1 MASVNAKDRGVRPR
15 TNSNMRK
22 SCHFCRFRKIRCS
35 GQSICGACH
44 DRKIDCV
51 YGVEA
56 SKGRPKGSSMSAA
69 SRSGVTKNAAVEDKI
84 VSPPELS
91 ALVATRNEGSGSPT
105 VQDFYSSSSKASFA
119 HFDVLMG
126 RTRKSSISPPPHD
139 LVRQGDTVSDNNGLE
154 STVGVALEINFRA
167 KFVDINTKSL
177 NSCAK
182 AYSNFAERSDSYV
195 TPDGMDF
202 ESHSAM
208 AGSSDRRTM
217 KYDQM
222 ISLLAPDLIESLA
235 TRIDSLTD
243 APSAHSRFYAASLE
257 SDKTKSMFDP
267 PPVDHETDPLN
278 KYDDNQT
285 TQMIEVWFSQHPLSS
300 IVSKTLLLRSYKN
313 GTHDKALL
321 SVILADACMIL
332 EEPGAKQRSE
342 QLFNWACCHIKD
354 RPSFPVGIPICQ
366 TFMLLGWRE
375 LCQGHGR
382 RATCF
387 IGYSSCLIIQLQKD
401 LASMQTVSLGQINGI
416 IIVTVELEIVWN
428 MYWLAFAL
436 TVWAFIQMDQP
447 ITELLPNKTPTIF
460 PPIDAKSSAII
471 KLDIASNNVS
481 TLLPQRRAMREL
493 WPLSHISSTVA
504 YIYALHPQTRAT
516 TEKKQPVEWQSQLAS
531 KFRVLLSPKEEVLD
545 ICSNIRVVLA
555 EALQGLEAQ
564 ESAPSAGV
572 LSMAYLIVSMHTLFN
587 HLEPNQFTETPID
600 AETLDAFYTNSCALI
615 GIFNSY
621 VQAQDNGGEVQGR
634 DGLKCSITPLLVVAG
649 LTVCGKVLKYVKI
662 RMQVD
667 STADA
672 GIIENKRS
680 ELLEMTTELLHFA
693 REEPSLPAKRLRM
706 VKKDLKQVKNYL
718 NSTSMNSVLLS
729 RVNSVLLSRVNSS
742 STFDFDHNMN
752 SHWPSLQRSST
763 DSSID
768 NMSTLDSPA
777 RSVPTPV
784 TSYSTFS
791 KGTNAYVNSCQE
803 LPDASILDL
812 TGIPVTMTDD
822 GSMVSAS
829 PNTFINGEMWM
840 NLPEAWSST
849 DFIPLESSATKGWS
863 DGDSNSFDSFAVPAV
878 EFGNLPLGMDH
889 NFDTGGNIGSANLD
903 GRAPGARKKP
913 SMTF

>member
-22 SCHFCRFRKIRCS
+22 SCHFCRCRKIRCS

-56 SKGRPKGSSMSAA
+56 SKGRPKGSSMSGA
-69 SRSGVTKNAAVEDKI
+69 SRSGVTKLMTGEDKI
-84 VSPPELS
+84 VSPSELS
-91 ALVATRNEGSGSPT
+91 TLGATRNERSRSPTLQDFDSSGSK
-105 VQDFYSSSSKASFA
+105 VSFA
-119 HFDVLMG
+119 HFDDLM
-126 RTRKSSISPPPHD
+126 RQSRKSSISSPLGD
-139 LVRQGDTVSDNNGLE
+139 LVRRRDTGADNNGLDD
-154 STVGVALEINFRA
+154 STVGVGLEINFNA
-167 KFVDINTKSL
+167 KFVDIDTKSP

-182 AYSNFAERSDSYV
+182 AYANFAERSDSYV
-195 TPDGMDF
+195 RRNSMDF
-202 ESHSAM
+202 ESDSTKA
-208 AGSSDRRTM
+208 SSNDKRTM
-217 KYDQM
+217 KYDQLL
-222 ISLLAPDLIESLA
+222 SLLAPDLIESLA

-243 APSAHSRFYAASLE
+243 SPSAQSRFYAASLE
-257 SDKTKSMFDP
+257 SDGTKSMFNP
-267 PPVDHETDPLN
+267 PSVDHETDPLD

-285 TQMIEVWFSQHPLSS
+285 TQMIEVWFSHHPLSS
-300 IVSKTLLLRSYKN
+300 IISKTLLLRSYKS

-321 SVILADACMIL
+321 SVILADACVIL

-342 QLFNWACCHIKD
+342 QLFNWTCCQIKD
-354 RPSFPVGIPICQ
+354 CPSLPARMSICQ
-366 TFMLLGWRE
+366 TLMLLGWRE
-375 LCQGHGR
+375 LCLGHGR

-387 IGYSSCLIIQLQKD
+387 ISYASRLIIQFQKD

-416 IIVTVELEIVWN
+416 SIVTVELEIIWN

-436 TVWAFIQMDQP
+436 IVWAFIQMDQP

-460 PPIDAKSSAII
+460 PPIDTKSSAII

-516 TEKKQPVEWQSQLAS
+516 TEKKQSVAWQSQLAS

-545 ICSNIRVVLA
+545 ICSNIRLVLA

-572 LSMAYLIVSMHTLFN
+572 VSMAYLIVSMHTLFN
-587 HLEPNQFTETPID
+587 HLKPNQFTETPID
-600 AETLDAFYTNSCALI
+600 ADTLDAFFTNSCALI

-621 VQAQDNGGEVQGR
+621 VHAQDNSGEVHGK
-634 DGLKCSITPLLVVAG
+634 DGLKCSITPLLIVAG
-649 LTVCGKVLKYVKI
+649 LTVCGKVLKYVKL

-667 STADA
+667 SIADA

-680 ELLEMTTELLHFA
+680 ELLVMTTDLLYFA

-718 NSTSMNSVLLS
+718 NDNISMNT
-729 RVNSVLLSRVNSS
+729 VLLSRVNSS
-742 STFDFDHNMN
+742 STLDFEDQNMN
-752 SHWPSLQRSST
+752 SHWPSLQRAST
-763 DSSID
+763 DGGADSISSLSSPV
-768 NMSTLDSPA
+768 MSM
-777 RSVPTPV
+777 PTPM
-784 TSYSTFS
+784 TSFSTFLN
-791 KGTNAYVNSCQE
+791 GMNAYVNSSQE
-803 LPDASILDL
+803 LPDAAILNP
-812 TGIPVTMTDD
+812 TGIPVSMTDE
-822 GSMVSAS
+822 GSMVAAS
-829 PNTFINGEMWM
+829 PHAFINGEMWM
-840 NLPEAWSST
+840 NLEEPWSST
-849 DFIPLESSATKGWS
+849 DFIPSLESAGTRGWGG
-863 DGDSNSFDSFAVPAV
+863 GDCNSFNNFTVSAA

-889 NFDTGGNIGSANLD
+889 NFDTGGNFGKANLD
-903 GRAPGARKKP
+903 GGVPGAQKKL